1 MILKDKVAIV
11 TGGGQ
16 GIGKEIVIL
25 FADNGAK
32 VAVCDINMDLAK
44 EIVKEIK
51 ATGVDSVAIKTDVA
65 DYKEAEEMVKKTVD
79 YFGHVDILVNNAG
92 ITRDN
97 LIVKMREDDWDFVLK
112 TNLKGTFNTMRAV
125 ARNMIKQRYGKIIN
139 ISSVVGE
146 MGNASQANYS
156 ASKAGVIGLT
166 KSIARE
172 LASRNINVNAVAP
185 GFIDTAMT
193 RAMSEKYRE
202 KLIEQIPMSRLGSP
216 VDVANAVLFLASE
229 NASYITGNVI
239 KVNGGLYM

>member
-1 MILKDKVAIV
+1 MVIKDKVAII

-16 GIGKEIVIL
+16 GIGKTIVVL
-25 FADNGAK
+25 FVKNGAK
-32 VAVCDINMDLAK
+32 VAVCDINIESAK
-44 EIVKEIK
+44 ETEKEIK
-51 ATGVDSVAIKTDVA
+51 EIGGDHIAIKTDVA
-65 DYKEAEEMVKKTVD
+65 DYKEAEEMVKKTID

-97 LIVKMREDDWDFVLK
+97 LIVKMKEDDWDAVINI
-112 TNLKGTFNTMRAV
+112 NLKGTFNTIKAV
-125 ARNMIKQRYGKIIN
+125 AKNMIKQRYGKIVN
-139 ISSVVGE
+139 IASVVGE

-185 GFIDTAMT
+185 GYIDTAMT
-193 RAMSEKYRE
+193 RAIPEKYRE
-202 KLIEQIPMSRLGSP
+202 KLIEQIPLSRLGSP
-216 VDVANAVLFLASE
+216 EDVANAVLFLASE
-229 NASYITGNVI
+229 SANYITGNII